1 MSVQIIIREVKTIP
15 EFHACIALQREAFNL
30 PDLEVSP
37 LRHFVVSHNAGGFT
51 LGGFADDKLVGFVH
65 HLVALKGKE
74 VIGYSHMTAIAKEL
88 QNAGIGARLKW
99 AQREKALTLGQK
111 FIKWTFDPMQS
122 RNANFNLN
130 KLGAVVRVYAENYYG
145 TDYLT
150 MPLETEET
158 KGLDSDRLFGE
169 WELDSERVNAFAN
182 GEVPSSLGEPV
193 RTIEIPANWREVVE
207 RDIKEARAEQLRVRS
222 EFQNAFSEGLICAGF
237 ERGAET
243 SKYLF
248 YKE

>member
-1 MSVQIIIREVKTIP
+1 VTPEIEIREVETITD
-15 EFHACIALQREAFNL
+15 FRACIELQREAFNL
-30 PDLEVSP
+30 PDLEISP

-51 LGGFADDKLVGFVH
+51 LGAFVNDRLVGFVH

-99 AQREKALTLGQK
+99 AQREKALSLGQR

-158 KGLDSDRLFGE
+158 TGLDSDRLFGE
-169 WELDSERVNAFAN
+169 WELDSPRVNAFAN
-182 GEVPSSLGEPV
+182 GETPPRLGNLV

-207 RDIKEARAEQLRVRS
+207 RDIKKARAEQLRVRR
-222 EFQNAFSEGLICAGF
+222 EFQNAFAENLICAGF

-248 YKE
+248 YKA